1 MIGGAFFDDSA
12 MYEPPGSEKLA
23 RISFESILKFLGR
36 LYSDD
41 PQKSLPF
48 EKVFDVLGVRLS
60 VRQLGKAGH
69 SLMKKPARLQKLSQ
83 LLTAVS
89 AKGRITKDEAQV
101 VCGVLNFAMNFCM
114 GHALKVAMRAFAAIS
129 VKPTNVMPSE
139 LAKLCSWTSDV
150 IARLEPRTIPRAVE
164 LSPVLVFTDA
174 AFEDQVASWGGV
186 VVDKI
191 SGVRQVAGGIVPDEL
206 VKAWQGFGIEQVI
219 TQAQAFA
226 ALLARRAFQ
235 TNFRKRRALF
245 FFNNEAARLAT
256 IKATSPSLSLLRM
269 VHLFHMCAETDP
281 ALTWVERVGTHT
293 HTNIADLPSR
303 GKTLEVA
310 SSIGGEPTDVGHIVQ
325 QSVSAQSF
333 LPCQLYC
340 ADVQCQ
346 LGNATP
352 T

>member
-1 MIGGAFFDDSA
+1 MNLQDLRNW
-12 MYEPPGSEKLA
+12 P
-23 RISFESILKFLGR
+23 RISFESLLKFLGR

-60 VRQLGKAGH
+60 VRQLGKTGH

-83 LLTAVS
+83 LLTAIS

-129 VKPTNVMPSE
+129 VKPTDVMPSE

-235 TNFRKRRALF
+235 TNFRKRRAL
-245 FFNNEAARLAT
+245 AARLA
-256 IKATSPSLSLLRM
+256 ASYYQGHQPFF
-269 VHLFHMCAETDP
+269 VP
-281 ALTWVERVGTHT
+281 ASDGASIPHVCRNRPRLNLGGACRHT
-293 HTNIADLPSR
+293 HTPI
-303 GKTLEVA
+303 
-310 SSIGGEPTDVGHIVQ
+310 
-325 QSVSAQSF
+325 
-333 LPCQLYC
+333 
-340 ADVQCQ
+340 
-346 LGNATP
+346 
-352 T
+352 